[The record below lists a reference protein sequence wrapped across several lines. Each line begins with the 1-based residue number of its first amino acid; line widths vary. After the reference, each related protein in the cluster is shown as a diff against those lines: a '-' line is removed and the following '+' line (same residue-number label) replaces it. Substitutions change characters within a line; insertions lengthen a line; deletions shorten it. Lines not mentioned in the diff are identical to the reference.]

1 MNTLEELI
9 EQLKATGLN
18 DEQVIS
24 VLNITLEWIYD
35 EYPIMAAVV
44 DIWLKSNGFETKE
57 HA

>member
-1 MNTLEELI
+1 MNSLEELV

-24 VLNITLEWIYD
+24 VLNITLEWIYE

-44 DIWLKSNGFETKE
+44 DIWLKSNGFEKKE
-57 HA
+57 QV